1 MDAYQLWTVASLVTS
16 DLRSRIN
23 TVKNSFYESSSSVRI
38 VWNTEGNS
46 AERGRE
52 REGGKVEEV
61 RRGRRDFVGFSARA
75 KLNPRATTEIVRSRR
90 SQRNGRKTEPSN
102 AIGIELDHGLRSLCA
117 RITRYEECKLPGRER
132 ERLAALTYVTYHHG
146 L

>member
-52 REGGKVEEV
+52 REGGKMEEV

-75 KLNPRATTEIVRSRR
+75 KLNPRATTERSIAEIAEERQKNLTE
-90 SQRNGRKTEPSN
+90 QRHRHRT
-102 AIGIELDHGLRSLCA
+102 
-117 RITRYEECKLPGRER
+117 
-132 ERLAALTYVTYHHG
+132 
-146 L
+146 